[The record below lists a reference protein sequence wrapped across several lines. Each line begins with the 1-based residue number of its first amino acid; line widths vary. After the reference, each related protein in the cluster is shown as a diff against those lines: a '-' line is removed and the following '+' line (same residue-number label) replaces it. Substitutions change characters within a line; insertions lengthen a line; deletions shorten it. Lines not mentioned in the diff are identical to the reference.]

1 MSMHTYAALAV
12 IVKTLCEKAESM
24 RNAVDRRDE
33 YYRGMNQ
40 QIPDHVKKA
49 MWEEY
54 QIADLID
61 EYIENNLSPKI

>member
-12 IVKTLCEKAESM
+12 IVKTLREKAESI
-24 RNAVDRRDE
+24 RNAVDARDE
-33 YYRGMNQ
+33 HYRQMNQ
-40 QIPDHVKKA
+40 QTPDYAKKV

-61 EYIENNLSPKI
+61 EYIKNNLSPKI

>member
-12 IVKTLCEKAESM
+12 IVKTLREKAEAI

-33 YYRGMNQ
+33 YYRRMNQ
-40 QIPDHVKKA
+40 QIPDYVKVQC
-49 MWEEY
+49 WEEY

>member
-12 IVKTLCEKAESM
+12 IVKTLREKAETI
-24 RNAVDRRDE
+24 RNAVDRREE

-40 QIPDHVKKA
+40 QIPDYAKRT